1 MCSKIDGDVSGVDE
15 KVNWRQVMTHYRQII
30 LNLAVEDTAQEQE
43 EYLEKLKESL
53 IEFIV
58 NQTDEGIVKEVT
70 ARVN

>member
-1 MCSKIDGDVSGVDE
+1 
-15 KVNWRQVMTHYRQII
+15 MTHYRQII